1 MIIEKYNTMEKF
13 AIFKMSILVFIP
25 TIIAIVSAI
34 IETIKTKQIKYSW
47 LVLFAWCIEIL
58 VWIICKN
65 V

>member
-1 MIIEKYNTMEKF
+1 MVIENNTMEKF

-34 IETIKTKQIKYSW
+34 TETIKTKQIKYYW

-58 VWIICKN
+58 VWIIYKN
-65 V
+65 I

>member
-1 MIIEKYNTMEKF
+1 
-13 AIFKMSILVFIP
+13 MSILIFIP
-25 TIIAIVSAI
+25 IIIAIVSAI
-34 IETIKTKQIKYSW
+34 TETIKTRQIKYSW